1 MNRFPL
7 TDSRRAVRFAASAA
21 AAAALSVGATACSS
35 GANADRPAVD
45 TQSIDT
51 ASVDATPASTDHAHH
66 GSEPIAVT
74 VDGVDYGFEQL
85 PDSIE
90 AGTRL
95 TFHNTA
101 PTELHEMAIFR
112 LPDDEDRPLDELVEL
127 PGDELTEILGNPAT
141 VLLQA
146 PGSDEVIPAVGDGTL
161 AEPGRY
167 AVMCFIPHGA
177 DPDEYLRAAAESD
190 GGPPQGIEGGAPHFA
205 LGMYAELE
213 VTA

>member
-1 MNRFPL
+1 
-7 TDSRRAVRFAASAA
+7 
-21 AAAALSVGATACSS
+21 
-35 GANADRPAVD
+35 
-45 TQSIDT
+45 
-51 ASVDATPASTDHAHH
+51 
-66 GSEPIAVT
+66 
-74 VDGVDYGFEQL
+74 
-85 PDSIE
+85 
-90 AGTRL
+90 
-95 TFHNTA
+95 
-101 PTELHEMAIFR
+101 MAIFR